1 MFLDLTKQEIY
12 IKENF
17 KQTSLQTSITN
28 DNLIIICPVE
38 KIINFLNFLKQDIAL
53 SFKTLVDLFASDML
67 YLKTTRFEVV
77 YNLLSYKLNS
87 RITVK
92 VCLESTQIKVPTVI
106 NVFSSAGWY
115 EREVFDM
122 YGIYFENHPD
132 LRRILTDYNFVG
144 HPLQKDFPLTGYQE
158 VRYSE
163 ELQQVVYEPVK
174 LTQEFR
180 NFDFDMPWHGPQ
192 NNNNKNSDQ

>member
-1 MFLDLTKQEIY
+1 MFSDLAKQELY

-17 KQTSLQTSITN
+17 KQASLQTSITN

-38 KIINFLNFLKQDIAL
+38 KITNFLTFLKQDTNL
-53 SFKTLVDLFASDML
+53 SFKTLIDLFASDML
-67 YLKTTRFEVV
+67 YLKQIRFEVV

-92 VCLESTQIKVPTVI
+92 VCLESTKTQVPTAVNI
-106 NVFSSAGWY
+106 FSAAGWY

-132 LRRILTDYNFVG
+132 LRRILTDYDFVG

-163 ELQQVVYEPVK
+163 ELQQVIYEPVK

-192 NNNNKNSDQ
+192 NNNKKSD

>member
-1 MFLDLTKQEIY
+1 MFLDLAKQEFY

-38 KIINFLNFLKQDIAL
+38 KIINFLTFLKQDTAL

-67 YLKTTRFEVV
+67 YLKETRFEVI

-92 VCLESTQIKVPTVI
+92 VCLESTQIKVPTAI
-106 NVFSSAGWY
+106 NIFSSAGWY

-180 NFDFDMPWHGPQ
+180 NFDFDMPWYGPK
-192 NNNNKNSDQ
+192 NNNKNSDQ

>member
-1 MFLDLTKQEIY
+1 MFSDLAKQELY

-17 KQTSLQTSITN
+17 KQASLQTSITN

-38 KIINFLNFLKQDIAL
+38 KITNFLTFLKQDTNL
-53 SFKTLVDLFASDML
+53 SFKTLIDLFASDML
-67 YLKTTRFEVV
+67 YLKQIRFEVV

-92 VCLESTQIKVPTVI
+92 VCLESTKTQVPTAVNI
-106 NVFSSAGWY
+106 FSAAGWY

-132 LRRILTDYNFVG
+132 LRRILTDYDFVG

-192 NNNNKNSDQ
+192 NNNKQSD

>member
-1 MFLDLTKQEIY
+1 MFSDLAKQELY

-17 KQTSLQTSITN
+17 KQASLQTSITN

-38 KIINFLNFLKQDIAL
+38 KITNFLTFLKQDTNL
-53 SFKTLVDLFASDML
+53 SFKTLIDLFASDML
-67 YLKTTRFEVV
+67 YLKQIRFEVV

-92 VCLESTQIKVPTVI
+92 VCLESTKTQVPTSVNI
-106 NVFSSAGWY
+106 FSSAGWY

-132 LRRILTDYNFVG
+132 LRRILTDYDFVG

-192 NNNNKNSDQ
+192 NNNKKSD

>member
-1 MFLDLTKQEIY
+1 MFLDLAKQEFY

-38 KIINFLNFLKQDIAL
+38 KIINFLTFLKQDTAL

-67 YLKTTRFEVV
+67 YLKEIRFEVI

-92 VCLESTQIKVPTVI
+92 VCLESTQIKVPTAI
-106 NVFSSAGWY
+106 NIFNSAGWY

-158 VRYSE
+158 VRYNE

-180 NFDFDMPWHGPQ
+180 NFDFDMPWYGPK
-192 NNNNKNSDQ
+192 NNNKNSDQ

>member
-1 MFLDLTKQEIY
+1 MFSDLAKQELY

-17 KQTSLQTSITN
+17 KQASLQTSITN

-38 KIINFLNFLKQDIAL
+38 KITNFLTFLKQDTNL
-53 SFKTLVDLFASDML
+53 SFKTLIDLFASDML
-67 YLKTTRFEVV
+67 YLKQIRFEVV

-92 VCLESTQIKVPTVI
+92 VCLESTKTQVPTAVNI
-106 NVFSSAGWY
+106 FSAAGWY

-132 LRRILTDYNFVG
+132 LRRILTDYDFVG

-180 NFDFDMPWHGPQ
+180 NFDFDMPWYGPQ
-192 NNNNKNSDQ
+192 NNNKKSD

>member
-1 MFLDLTKQEIY
+1 MFSDLAKQELY

-17 KQTSLQTSITN
+17 KQASLQTAITN

-38 KIINFLNFLKQDIAL
+38 KITNFLTFLKQDTNL
-53 SFKTLVDLFASDML
+53 SFKTLIDLFASDML
-67 YLKTTRFEVV
+67 YLKQIRFEVV

-92 VCLESTQIKVPTVI
+92 VCLESTKTQVPTSVNI
-106 NVFSSAGWY
+106 FSSAGWY

-132 LRRILTDYNFVG
+132 LRRILTDYDFVG

-163 ELQQVVYEPVK
+163 ELQQVIYEPVK

-180 NFDFDMPWHGPQ
+180 NFDFDMPWYGSQ
-192 NNNNKNSDQ
+192 NNNKKSD

>member
-1 MFLDLTKQEIY
+1 MFLDLAKQEFY

-17 KQTSLQTSITN
+17 KQVSLQTSITN
-28 DNLIIICPVE
+28 DHLIIICPVE
-38 KIINFLNFLKQDIAL
+38 KIINFLTFLKQDTAL

-67 YLKTTRFEVV
+67 YLKKIRFEVV

-92 VCLESTQIKVPTVI
+92 VCLENSQIKVPTAI
-106 NVFSSAGWY
+106 NIFSSAGWY

-132 LRRILTDYNFVG
+132 LRRILTDYDFVG

-158 VRYSE
+158 VRYSQ
-163 ELQQVVYEPVK
+163 ELQKVVYEPVK

-180 NFDFDMPWHGPQ
+180 NFDFDMPWYGPQ
-192 NNNNKNSDQ
+192 NNNNKKSD

>member
-1 MFLDLTKQEIY
+1 MFSDLAKQELY

-17 KQTSLQTSITN
+17 KQASLQTSITN

-38 KIINFLNFLKQDIAL
+38 KITNFLTFLKQDTNL
-53 SFKTLVDLFASDML
+53 SFKTLIDLFASDML
-67 YLKTTRFEVV
+67 YLKHIRFEVV

-87 RITVK
+87 RLTVK
-92 VCLESTQIKVPTVI
+92 VCLESTKTQVPTAVD
-106 NVFSSAGWY
+106 VFSSAGWY

-132 LRRILTDYNFVG
+132 LRRILTDYDFVG

-180 NFDFDMPWHGPQ
+180 NFDFDMPWYGPQ
-192 NNNNKNSDQ
+192 NNNKKSD

>member
-1 MFLDLTKQEIY
+1 MFSDLAKQELY

-17 KQTSLQTSITN
+17 KQASLQTAITN

-38 KIINFLNFLKQDIAL
+38 KITNFLTFLKQDTNL
-53 SFKTLVDLFASDML
+53 SFKTLIDLFASDML
-67 YLKTTRFEVV
+67 YLKQIRFEVV

-92 VCLESTQIKVPTVI
+92 VYLESIKTQVPTSVNI
-106 NVFSSAGWY
+106 FSSAGWY

-132 LRRILTDYNFVG
+132 LRRILTDYDFVG

-163 ELQQVVYEPVK
+163 ELQQVIYEPVK

-180 NFDFDMPWHGPQ
+180 NFDFDMPWYGSQ
-192 NNNNKNSDQ
+192 NNNKKSD

>member
-1 MFLDLTKQEIY
+1 MFSDLAKQELY

-17 KQTSLQTSITN
+17 KQASLQTSITN

-38 KIINFLNFLKQDIAL
+38 KITNFLTFLKQDTNL
-53 SFKTLVDLFASDML
+53 SFKTLIDLFASDML
-67 YLKTTRFEVV
+67 YLKQIRFEVV

-92 VCLESTQIKVPTVI
+92 VCLESTKTQVPTVVNI
-106 NVFSSAGWY
+106 FSAAGWY

-132 LRRILTDYNFVG
+132 LRRILTDYDFVG

-192 NNNNKNSDQ
+192 NNNKKSD

>member
-1 MFLDLTKQEIY
+1 MFSDLAKQELY

-17 KQTSLQTSITN
+17 KQASLQTSITN
-28 DNLIIICPVE
+28 DNLIVICPVE
-38 KIINFLNFLKQDIAL
+38 KITNFLTFLKQDTNL
-53 SFKTLVDLFASDML
+53 SFKTLIDLFASDML
-67 YLKTTRFEVV
+67 YLKQIRFEVV

-92 VCLESTQIKVPTVI
+92 VCLESTKTQVPTAV

-132 LRRILTDYNFVG
+132 LRRILTDYDFVG

-163 ELQQVVYEPVK
+163 ELQQVIYEPVK

-180 NFDFDMPWHGPQ
+180 NFDFDMPWYGPQ
-192 NNNNKNSDQ
+192 NNNKKSD

>member
-1 MFLDLTKQEIY
+1 MFSDLAKQELY

-17 KQTSLQTSITN
+17 KQASLQTSITN
-28 DNLIIICPVE
+28 DNLIVICPVE
-38 KIINFLNFLKQDIAL
+38 KIINFLTFLKQDTNL
-53 SFKTLVDLFASDML
+53 SFKTLIDLFASDML
-67 YLKTTRFEVV
+67 YLKQIRFEVV

-92 VCLESTQIKVPTVI
+92 VCLESTKTQVPTVVNI
-106 NVFSSAGWY
+106 FSSAGWY

-132 LRRILTDYNFVG
+132 LRRILTDYDFVG

-180 NFDFDMPWHGPQ
+180 NFDFDMPWYGPQ
-192 NNNNKNSDQ
+192 NNNKKSD

>member
-1 MFLDLTKQEIY
+1 MFLDLAKQEFY

-17 KQTSLQTSITN
+17 KQVSLQTSITN
-28 DNLIIICPVE
+28 DHLIIICPVE
-38 KIINFLNFLKQDIAL
+38 KIINFLTFLKQDTAL

-67 YLKTTRFEVV
+67 YLKKIRFEVV

-92 VCLESTQIKVPTVI
+92 VCLENSQIKVPTAI
-106 NVFSSAGWY
+106 NIFSSAGWY

-132 LRRILTDYNFVG
+132 LRRILTDYDFVG

-158 VRYSE
+158 VRYSQ
-163 ELQQVVYEPVK
+163 ELQKVVYEPVK

-192 NNNNKNSDQ
+192 NNNNKKSD

>member
-1 MFLDLTKQEIY
+1 MFLDLAKQEFY

-28 DNLIIICPVE
+28 DHLIIICPVK
-38 KIINFLNFLKQDIAL
+38 KIIDFLTFLKQDTAL

-67 YLKTTRFEVV
+67 YLKETRFEVI

-92 VCLESTQIKVPTVI
+92 VCLESTQIKVPTAI
-106 NVFSSAGWY
+106 NIFSSAGWY

-158 VRYSE
+158 VRYNE

-180 NFDFDMPWHGPQ
+180 NFDFDMPWYGPK
-192 NNNNKNSDQ
+192 NNNKNSDQ

>member
-1 MFLDLTKQEIY
+1 MFLDLAKQEFY

-38 KIINFLNFLKQDIAL
+38 KIINFLTFLKQDTAL

-67 YLKTTRFEVV
+67 YLKEIRFEVI

-92 VCLESTQIKVPTVI
+92 VCLESTQIKVPTAI
-106 NVFSSAGWY
+106 NIFSSAGWY

-158 VRYSE
+158 VRYDE

-180 NFDFDMPWHGPQ
+180 NFDFDMPWYGPK
-192 NNNNKNSDQ
+192 NNNKNSDQ

>member
-1 MFLDLTKQEIY
+1 MFSDLAKQELY

-17 KQTSLQTSITN
+17 KQASLQTSITN

-38 KIINFLNFLKQDIAL
+38 KITNFLTFLKQDTNL
-53 SFKTLVDLFASDML
+53 SFKTLIDLFASDML
-67 YLKTTRFEVV
+67 YLKQIRFEVV

-92 VCLESTQIKVPTVI
+92 VCLESTKTQVPTSVNI
-106 NVFSSAGWY
+106 FSSAGWY

-132 LRRILTDYNFVG
+132 LRRILTDYDFVG

-163 ELQQVVYEPVK
+163 ELQQVIYEPVK

-180 NFDFDMPWHGPQ
+180 NFDFDMPWYGPQ
-192 NNNNKNSDQ
+192 NNNKKSD

>member
-1 MFLDLTKQEIY
+1 MFLDLAKQEFY

-38 KIINFLNFLKQDIAL
+38 KIINFLTFLKQDTAL

-67 YLKTTRFEVV
+67 YLKEIRFEVI

-92 VCLESTQIKVPTVI
+92 VCLESTQIKVPTAI
-106 NVFSSAGWY
+106 NIFSSAGWY

-158 VRYSE
+158 VRYDD

-180 NFDFDMPWHGPQ
+180 NFDFDMPWYGPK
-192 NNNNKNSDQ
+192 NNNKNSDQ